1 MHFPIV
7 LLENQKIEL
16 KQGGITLLKVIKR
29 KRYYHLA
36 QVAFGPK
43 LETPELEVRAMNPFK
58 VKVTASLAGVIF
70 ASSSLMVV
78 GAKATQVGG
87 VDTDFLS
94 SEFGQA
100 TLVKGSVHKSLPADS
115 SRSSYGDFS
124 SLKMSEKLPE
134 GTLVKTGA
142 ESLCEI
148 SWMVAGKTPAGKTR
162 LWANSIATV
171 STRARLVHLQ
181 KGEIVHK
188 KTKGTADQFIETK
201 LLQAR
206 IHGTTVDVKVDF
218 VGDTEVDNITIL
230 ETDSKS
236 GVEVTN
242 RLNGSKVSLRPGIVL
257 EIRGALKADAST
269 PSANSSPNL
278 CLKPDKG
285 ELIFQDSKSQMIA
298 YVANSKAVLEHPLV
312 RGKGELSEIDSIDL
326 IRRDMAKVPSSDDV
340 LGNIFEAAINIGK
353 PDKLITKNLSIA
365 SVPTK
370 TRYYVGPNVGHGMAI
385 ELPNNLAYSDFQP
398 AGRIAEPERNHV
410 ASTAAISSQHHVT
423 APMPALH
430 GLPLPDPK
438 EPPKPMDPQEL
449 ITADNLQ
456 IDAHH
461 GKAN

>member
-1 MHFPIV
+1 
-7 LLENQKIEL
+7 
-16 KQGGITLLKVIKR
+16 
-29 KRYYHLA
+29 
-36 QVAFGPK
+36 
-43 LETPELEVRAMNPFK
+43 MNPFK

-94 SEFGQA
+94 SEYGLA
-100 TLVKGSVHKSLPADS
+100 TAVKGIVSKSLPADS

-124 SLKMSEKLPE
+124 TLKMSEKLPE

-148 SWMVAGKTPAGKTR
+148 SWMVPGKIPAGKTR

-181 KGEIVHK
+181 KGELIHK

-218 VGDTEVDNITIL
+218 VGDTEVDKITVL

-236 GVEVTN
+236 GVEVLN

-257 EIRGALKADAST
+257 EIRGAIKADASA
-269 PSANSSPNL
+269 PSGSQNSTSHL

-285 ELIFQDSKSQMIA
+285 ELIFQDSKSQTLA
-298 YVANSKAVLEHPLV
+298 YVANSKAVLDHPLV

-340 LGNIFEAAINIGK
+340 LGNILEAAINIGK
-353 PDKLITKNLSIA
+353 PDKLITKNLSIS
-365 SVPTK
+365 SVPKTK
-370 TRYYVGPNVGHGMAI
+370 YYVGPNVANGNGI
-385 ELPNNLAYSDFQP
+385 DLPASLAMSVDQP
-398 AGRIAEPERNHV
+398 AGRIGEQRNLASVLPLRHHV
-410 ASTAAISSQHHVT
+410 APA
-423 APMPALH
+423 PALPE
-430 GLPLPDPK
+430 LPILDPK
-438 EPPKPMDPQEL
+438 EPPKPIDPQEL

-456 IDAHH
+456 TDAHH